1 MKTLKNII
9 EHKKIEIKN
18 EKLKM
23 SLSEINNLIL
33 QQEKPR
39 DFLNALTNSKNKYGV
54 IAEIKKA
61 SPSKGIIRK
70 DFDPIVI
77 AETYKKSGANCLSVL
92 TDKFF
97 FKGNNSYIANI
108 KQKVDLPV
116 LRKDFIIDS
125 WQIKQSRLI
134 KADCIL
140 LILSCLSFN
149 QAKEYEQEATELGMD
164 VIIETH
170 SEEEIEIANQLKSK
184 MIGINNRNL
193 KTMEVNLKTS
203 INLIKYLDNSKLPIS
218 ESGISSQND
227 IKTLN
232 HSGFNNFLIGEAFMK
247 QKNINQFFNKM
258 IYNKD

>member
-9 EHKKIEIKN
+9 EHKKIELES

-39 DFLNALTNSKNKYGV
+39 DFLNALVNSQNKFGV

-61 SPSKGIIRK
+61 SPSKGIIREN
-70 DFDPIVI
+70 FEPIDN
-77 AETYKKSGANCLSVL
+77 AEAYKKSGANCLSVL

-97 FKGNNSYIANI
+97 FKGNDSYILNI

-134 KADCIL
+134 NADCIL
-140 LILSCLSFN
+140 LIAS
-149 QAKEYEQEATELGMD
+149 
-164 VIIETH
+164 
-170 SEEEIEIANQLKSK
+170 
-184 MIGINNRNL
+184 
-193 KTMEVNLKTS
+193 
-203 INLIKYLDNSKLPIS
+203 
-218 ESGISSQND
+218 
-227 IKTLN
+227 
-232 HSGFNNFLIGEAFMK
+232 
-247 QKNINQFFNKM
+247 
-258 IYNKD
+258 